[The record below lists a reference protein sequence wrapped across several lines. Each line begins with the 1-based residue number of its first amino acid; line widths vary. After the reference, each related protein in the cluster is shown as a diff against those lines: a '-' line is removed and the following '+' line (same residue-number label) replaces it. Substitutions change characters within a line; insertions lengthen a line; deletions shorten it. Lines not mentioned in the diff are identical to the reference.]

1 MRVGAVGECVRGNAL
16 VRVGARACNQAVELV
31 SSLWAI
37 LKSDLS
43 FTLHG
48 QEKADTTLYYK

>member
-16 VRVGARACNQAVELV
+16 VRACAGVELV

>member
-1 MRVGAVGECVRGNAL
+1 VGAVGECVRGNAL

>member
-1 MRVGAVGECVRGNAL
+1 MRAWQRVGACG
-16 VRVGARACNQAVELV
+16 GAGVELV

>member
-16 VRVGARACNQAVELV
+16 VRVRGRGGVELV